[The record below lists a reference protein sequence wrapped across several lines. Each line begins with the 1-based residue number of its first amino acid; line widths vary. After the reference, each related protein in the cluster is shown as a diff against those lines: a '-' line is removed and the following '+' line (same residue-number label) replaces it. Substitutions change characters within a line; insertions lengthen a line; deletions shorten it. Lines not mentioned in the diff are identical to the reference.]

1 MSLAIGIILCA
12 VAIYSLVAIAGV
24 LDVMSTVDIIITTT
38 TQLLFLG
45 IGGYLIK
52 SYFTSTKK

>member
-24 LDVMSTVDIIITTT
+24 LDVMSTIDIIITTV
-38 TQLLFLG
+38 TQLLFLAV
-45 IGGYLIK
+45 GGYLIK
-52 SYFTSTKK
+52 TSITSRKK